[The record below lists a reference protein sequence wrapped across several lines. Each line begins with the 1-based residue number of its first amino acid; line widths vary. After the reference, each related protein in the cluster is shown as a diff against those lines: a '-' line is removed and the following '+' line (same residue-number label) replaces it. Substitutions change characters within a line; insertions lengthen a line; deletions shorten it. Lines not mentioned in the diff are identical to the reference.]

1 MQNMGTFP
9 TLESA
14 LNVKFRGHEDRD
26 WAEWHEKCVYG
37 DAADIPADT
46 TNAWIGRQKL
56 NYRDI
61 GKRRTLR
68 HLISA
73 NVDQPFLNEIGE
85 LENLERLELE
95 WPMVAKDLTPILRL
109 EKLAFL
115 SIDSPRNI
123 ADFRPLLDLPSL
135 RTLIVTNPKKM
146 TDLEWLGEAHQLEVI
161 GIEGGM
167 WSTYKIPTLRPLAG
181 LRSLRALLGVSAKLD
196 DKSLAPLADCP
207 RLEYLGIAC
216 VAPQAEFDR
225 LKMAKPDLVCD
236 WFRPEMWAALQST
249 R

>member
-1 MQNMGTFP
+1 MGISH

-14 LNVKFRGHEDRD
+14 LNVKFRGHGTRE
-26 WAEWHEKCVYG
+26 WAEWRQKYVFG

-56 NYRDI
+56 NYRGI
-61 GKRRTLR
+61 GKLRSLR

-73 NVDQPFLNEIGE
+73 NVDQSLLNEIGE

-123 ADFRPLLDLPSL
+123 ADFRALLDLRSL
-135 RTLIVTNPKKM
+135 RTLIITNPKKM

-167 WSTYKIPTLRPLAG
+167 WSPYRIPTLRPVAG
-181 LRSLRALLGVSAKLD
+181 LRSLRAFLGVSTKLA

-207 RLEYLGIAC
+207 RLEYLSIAC

-236 WFRPEMWAALQST
+236 WFRSEMWAALRTT